1 MKLTLRNFGK
11 VDEAEFDFRGLT
23 VIIGDN
29 DTGKSTIGKVLA
41 TLFTV
46 FPSIDE
52 LVKRARRRF
61 VFQKDRGYRYHAV
74 DFDGLYNKE
83 RLTLDD
89 VIKELDRNR
98 KDRFVELDLFGSNS
112 KSKLADRANL
122 TEGAAYVFERIKA
135 CKEISD
141 KELSEREILKAF
153 RRYFY
158 GDFTKRQATIELVV
172 KGKTIRVALTNSACT
187 YEMNIKL
194 INHGWFVGSPIVL
207 HAASDEYLDDVT
219 DRMHMPLI
227 DKLRERDEENSVNRA
242 LIDRKIKQV
251 NDILG
256 ILLQGD
262 VRFNEDS
269 ESLQFTGVDFPDGLP
284 VECLS
289 LGLKSFALLRLML
302 NQGVLQNQDILV
314 LDEPEN
320 HLHPR
325 WQIIYAELI
334 VLLRECFD
342 LTVLLTTHSPYFL
355 EAIQLFSKKYHSME
369 KLSIYQPA
377 NGSDQKTIFR
387 DVTNDNE
394 RLYKGFSSQLRE
406 LDKIR
411 ASIPDSIQE

>member
-1 MKLTLRNFGK
+1 MKLTVQDFGK
-11 VDEAEFDFRGLT
+11 VEKAEFDFKGLT

-29 DTGKSTIGKVLA
+29 DTGKSTIGKILA

-46 FPSIDE
+46 FPSIDV

-61 VFQKDRGYRYHAV
+61 VFARDRGYRYHAV
-74 DFDGLYNKE
+74 DFDCLYNKE
-83 RLTLDD
+83 QLTLDD
-89 VIKELDRNR
+89 VIRELERSR
-98 KDRFVELDLFGSNS
+98 KDRFFEMDLLVHDS
-112 KSKLADRANL
+112 KTSPEDRANL
-122 TEGAAYVFERIKA
+122 VERAAYILERIKA

-153 RRYFY
+153 RKYFY
-158 GDFTKRQATIELVV
+158 GDFTTKRATVELVV
-172 KGKTIRVALTNSACT
+172 NKKVVRAELTNSTCS

-194 INHGWFVGSPIVL
+194 INHGWFIGSPIVL
-207 HAASDEYLDDVT
+207 HAASDEYLDDTT

-227 DKLRERDEENSVNRA
+227 DRLRERDEENSVNRA
-242 LIDRKIKQV
+242 LVDRKIRQV

-256 ILLQGD
+256 DLLQGD

-269 ESLQFTGVDFPDGLP
+269 ESLQFSGVDFPDGIP

-289 LGLKSFALLRLML
+289 MGLKSFALLRLML
-302 NQGVLQNQDILV
+302 NQGVLQDRDILV

-355 EAIQLFSKKYHSME
+355 EAIQLFSRKYHCME
-369 KLSIYQPA
+369 ELSIYQPEIGG
-377 NGSDQKTIFR
+377 NQKTVFR
-387 DVTNDNE
+387 DVTDDPE

-411 ASIPDSIQE
+411 ASIPE

>member
-1 MKLTLRNFGK
+1 MKLKVRDFGK
-11 VDEAEFDFRGLT
+11 VEEAEFDFKGLT

-83 RLTLDD
+83 QLNLDD
-89 VIKELDRNR
+89 VIRELERTR
-98 KDRFVELDLFGSNS
+98 KDRFFELDLLGHNHNS
-112 KSKLADRANL
+112 KTSLADRANL
-122 TEGAAYVFERIKA
+122 TEGAAYILERIKA

-153 RRYFY
+153 RKYFY

-172 KGKTIRVALTNSACT
+172 KEKVIRVALTNSVCS

-194 INHGWFVGSPIVL
+194 INHGWFIGSPIVL
-207 HAASDEYLDDVT
+207 HVASDEYLDDTT

-227 DKLRERDEENSVNRA
+227 DRLRERDEENSVNRA
-242 LIDRKIKQV
+242 LVDRKIKQV

-256 ILLQGD
+256 DLLQGD
-262 VRFNEDS
+262 VQFNEDS
-269 ESLQFTGVDFPDGLP
+269 ESLQFSGVDFPDGLP

-289 LGLKSFALLRLML
+289 MGLKSFALLRLML
-302 NQGVLQNQDILV
+302 NQGVLQDRDILV

-325 WQIIYAELI
+325 WQIVYAELI
-334 VLLRECFD
+334 VLLQECFN

-355 EAIQLFSKKYHSME
+355 EAIQLFSRKYHCME
-369 KLSIYQPA
+369 ELSIYQPEIGG
-377 NGSDQKTIFR
+377 NQKTVFR
-387 DVTNDNE
+387 DVTYDNE

-411 ASIPDSIQE
+411 ASIPE